1 MPFPK
6 RKRGRPVPAARN
18 GAALI
23 DFELRIDKDGL
34 VAPYSLPLP
43 DGGTLQIKGSID
55 RVDRMER
62 DGKGYLR
69 VVDYKSGGKE
79 FLLSDVLNGLNMQML
94 IYLMCLWQNGAQRYG
109 EVVPAGILYMPVKST
124 PATLGRN
131 ASAWTVA
138 ASTRSARWPP
148 KWACCHPPYISPLG

>member
-1 MPFPK
+1 M
-6 RKRGRPVPAARN
+6 RGILHSSFEP
-18 GAALI
+18 I

-62 DGKGYLR
+62 DGKAYLR

-94 IYLMCLWQNGAQRYG
+94 IYLMCLWQM
-109 EVVPAGILYMPVKST
+109 V
-124 PATLGRN
+124 
-131 ASAWTVA
+131 
-138 ASTRSARWPP
+138 RSAMARL
-148 KWACCHPPYISPLG
+148 SPQASSTCR